1 MTASKWYA
9 AIAATLLFALALPAH
24 AQGVYSKA
32 FPLNFGTGDTTAVGM
47 ADSSAYVYTRTFQRM
62 YLWLKP
68 SRPCRI
74 AISVYEAGL
83 VDTSTV
89 VDPDTSRVS
98 VWSWRGATNVTP
110 GAQDSLVY
118 REVAPNPTSVGF
130 ASYEL
135 VYEFPDNGT
144 VAASR
149 KWGSPRG
156 RMIPI
161 RSPISGEWYSGHF
174 TRIRVRVLSGGGV
187 VTWQNSSLRGYS
199 W

>member
-1 MTASKWYA
+1 MTASRWIA
-9 AIAATLLFALALPAH
+9 AIAAVVLFGLALPAH
-24 AQGVYSKA
+24 AQGVYSKSI
-32 FPLNFGTGDTTAVGM
+32 PLTFGTGDTTDVGM

-62 YLWLKP
+62 FLWLKP

-83 VDTSTV
+83 VDTSAV
-89 VDPDTSRVS
+89 VDPDTSKVA
-98 VWSWRGATNVTP
+98 VWPWRGATNVTP
-110 GAQDSLVY
+110 NATDSLVY
-118 REVAPNPTSVGF
+118 REVAPNPTSVAF

-156 RMIPI
+156 RVIPI
-161 RSPISGEWYSGHF
+161 RSPVTGEWYTGAM
-174 TRIRVRVLSGGGV
+174 TRIRVRVLSAGGV
-187 VTWQNSSLRGYS
+187 VTWQNSVIRAYS